1 MDSTWSLLKRI
12 KQNLMKKRG
21 TKQEGLTVDKVQITC
36 HHEHVL
42 ILTTQKMSRQ
52 EKPRD
57 YLVYQSQ
64 FTSPTPSGA
73 MSLQGLTDEI

>member
-21 TKQEGLTVDKVQITC
+21 TEQEGLTIDEVQITC

-42 ILTTQKMSRQ
+42 IVTT
-52 EKPRD
+52 
-57 YLVYQSQ
+57 
-64 FTSPTPSGA
+64 
-73 MSLQGLTDEI
+73 